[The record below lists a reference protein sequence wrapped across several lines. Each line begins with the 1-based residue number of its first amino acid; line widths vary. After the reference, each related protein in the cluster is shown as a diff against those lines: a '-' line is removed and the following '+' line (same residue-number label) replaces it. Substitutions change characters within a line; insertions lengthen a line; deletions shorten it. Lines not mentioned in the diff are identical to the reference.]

1 MFDDA
6 FLLGEIA
13 LVGSFFV
20 FGGGLCEV
28 LMVLGPVAVAQDGG
42 AIVLGRSVLH
52 LLGIIRASAI
62 IIEDH

>member
-6 FLLGEIA
+6 FLMGEIA

-20 FGGGLCEV
+20 FGGLCEV
-28 LMVLGPVAVAQDGG
+28 LMIFGPIAVAQDGG
-42 AIVLGRSVLH
+42 AIVVGRSVLH

-62 IIEDH
+62 IIENH